1 MTNLINSK
9 FSNFLWFQLS
19 SMFPYFIA
27 KVNIITSKTKKNDR
41 LMSLHAAVRGLK
53 ILFAQTK
60 PQIKK
65 TQKTLFA
72 LEADM
77 SAQKTHN

>member
-1 MTNLINSK
+1 M
-9 FSNFLWFQLS
+9 
-19 SMFPYFIA
+19 
-27 KVNIITSKTKKNDR
+27 R
-41 LMSLHAAVRGLK
+41 LHAAVRGLK

>member
-1 MTNLINSK
+1 MAKFHCHKSTKSK
-9 FSNFLWFQLS
+9 F
-19 SMFPYFIA
+19 
-27 KVNIITSKTKKNDR
+27 VTTSKTKQNKNDDRMR
-41 LMSLHAAVRGLK
+41 LLEAVRVPK

-72 LEADM
+72 LEAET
-77 SAQKTHN
+77 SAKKTHN

>member
-1 MTNLINSK
+1 MVSTFKHVSIFHCQNQQSQVK
-9 FSNFLWFQLS
+9 Q
-19 SMFPYFIA
+19 
-27 KVNIITSKTKKNDR
+27 KNDG
-41 LMSLHAAVRGLK
+41 LMRLHAAVRGLK